1 MAKETKK
8 TTEMNVDE
16 VVSKTESFI
25 LKNQKTILGGI
36 AAVIIIIA
44 GVMCY
49 KEFVAE
55 PRETKAAEAMY
66 MAEQQFKAG
75 NFETA
80 LNGDSLGTVGFITI
94 ADEYSNTK
102 AGNLATAYAGLSLA
116 QMKKYEEA
124 IGYLTDFSGDDAM
137 IAPAVLGA
145 LGNCYAQLGQDEKA
159 AATLMKAAEEADNNS
174 LSPIYLKQAGQLYE
188 KLGKNDQAVKAY
200 KQIKEKYF
208 QAIQAYDIDKYIER
222 ASIK

>member
-1 MAKETKK
+1 MANETKK
-8 TTEMNVDE
+8 TNEMNVEE

-25 LKNQKTILGGI
+25 LKNQKNILGGI

-44 GVMCY
+44 GAMCY
-49 KEFVAE
+49 KKFVSE
-55 PRETKAAEAMY
+55 PGETKAAEAMY

-80 LNGDSLGTVGFITI
+80 LNGDTLGTVGFMTI

-116 QMKKYEEA
+116 QLKKYEEA
-124 IGYLTDFSGDDAM
+124 IKYLSDFNGDDAM
-137 IAPAVLGA
+137 VGPAVLGA

-159 AATLMKAAEEADNNS
+159 ATTLMKAAEKADNNS
-174 LSPIYLKQAGQLYE
+174 LSPIYLLQAGQLYE
-188 KLGKNDQAVKAY
+188 KLGKNDQAVNAY
-200 KQIKEKYF
+200 KQIKNNYF
-208 QAIQAYDIDKYIER
+208 QSMQAYDIDKYIER
-222 ASIK
+222 ASMK